1 MQSALRDVPCRPDG
15 IYEKTY
21 DVIQRIFPLDHP
33 DEAIME
39 TNVESKLGYDP
50 SLPL

>member
-1 MQSALRDVPCRPDG
+1 MPSALRDVACRTDG

-39 TNVESKLGYDP
+39 TNVESNFGYDL